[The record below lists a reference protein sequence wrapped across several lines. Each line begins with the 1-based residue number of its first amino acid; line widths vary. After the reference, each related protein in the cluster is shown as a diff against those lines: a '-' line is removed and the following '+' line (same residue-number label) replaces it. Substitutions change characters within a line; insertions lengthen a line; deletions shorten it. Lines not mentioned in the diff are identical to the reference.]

1 VTENEI
7 TRRNDREGPD
17 MVTLV
22 AGLLSV
28 AIAGGVLL
36 GFGGQMQWLLAV
48 AAVGIG
54 IVMLIAS
61 FRPRRNG

>member
-1 VTENEI
+1 MAENEI
-7 TRRNDREGPD
+7 TRRPDRDGPD

-28 AIAGGVLL
+28 AVAGGVLA
-36 GFGGQMQWLLAV
+36 GFGGHLQWLLAV

-54 IVMLIAS
+54 ITMLIAS
-61 FRPRRNG
+61 FRSRRDN